1 MKQNFKLKEVLEFG
15 LKVREATV
23 QSCTGGS
30 QLIYDD
36 WDKFCEEHLAEHK
49 NRPKFIK
56 GVKPGN
62 TKLTIDQVNEI
73 IELLDAGKSTTQV
86 AIKYNVT
93 KYCINNIKYGRAWKD
108 VTNKLS

>member
-15 LKVREATV
+15 LKVREATA
-23 QSCTGGS
+23 QSNTGGN

-49 NRPKFIK
+49 HRPKFIK

-62 TKLTIDQVNEI
+62 TKLTEEQVIRIKEQLKI
-73 IELLDAGKSTTQV
+73 GRSTTII
-86 AIKYNVT
+86 AANFKVT
-93 KYCINNIKYGRAWKD
+93 RYCINNIKYNRTWKD
-108 VTNKLS
+108 VKAN